1 MAPPE
6 PTAGPGSPGSGSPSP
21 DSPGPDSPKTGRP
34 RPTGPTGPA
43 AWARDLAMGARFAV
57 TGGRESLL
65 RTALVAIGVGLG
77 VALLAIA
84 ASVPH
89 LSAAREHRENARSV
103 NDEGNSRSIKA
114 SDRTLL
120 YQAVTTDFHDKPLEG
135 ALLQPE
141 GPRAPLPPGVSALPA
156 PGEMVVSPALGDLL
170 RSADGKLLRERF
182 PYRVAGVIGDSGVL
196 GPDEL
201 FYYAGSDRLRLDAPH
216 GPGIHDA
223 TVRIDRFGHEEG
235 GEPLSPVL
243 VVLMNMTCVVLLLPI
258 GIFIATAVRAGGER
272 RDRRL
277 AALRLV
283 GTDIRATRRIASG
296 EALCGALLGLV
307 VGAGAFLVLR
317 DFASGITIRD
327 VAVSP
332 ADLVPSPALAALIAV
347 AVPAVAVLVTLI
359 TLRRVTIEPL
369 GVMRH
374 TAARRRRLW
383 WRLLI
388 PAAGL
393 ALLLPLFGG
402 VTMDPYAG
410 DSSTYQ
416 VAGGGILVLIGIA
429 ALLPW
434 LLEAGVARFRGGPV
448 SWQLA
453 TRRIE
458 SNPGPAAR
466 AVGGI
471 TVAMAGAIAIH
482 MLFAGVQGEFEEGL
496 PTHSRMSGVYR
507 GSTPAEVRSYT
518 NSFRATPGVRE
529 ALVTVDQFAHKSND
543 AASSATGVTVGDCD
557 TLRRLAKLDSCRDGD
572 VFVADAP
579 EPGLGRSA
587 EFPPGTRLFMEDR
600 PYGSDRRNGREPR
613 TYEWTIPASARVVQG
628 LKDPTGMYHH
638 GVLATPSTIDF
649 AALPDP
655 TTMVA
660 IQLEPGNL
668 EAVERVRNTAAAID
682 PLMRVYRMGGIRK
695 ESNYAMLQ
703 QALLVGT
710 GLLLALIGAG
720 LTATTLEQLRE
731 RRRLMSTLAA
741 LGARRTSVIGS
752 VLWQTAIPVVL
763 GTALAVAGGLGL
775 GWVMLQVVN
784 GTVRDWLDFLPV
796 VGVGVGMIAL
806 VTTLSLPAV
815 HHMTRPNGLR
825 TE

>member
-6 PTAGPGSPGSGSPSP
+6 PTARPGSPEP
-21 DSPGPDSPKTGRP
+21 GRP
-34 RPTGPTGPA
+34 RPTGPTGLA

-89 LSAAREHRENARSV
+89 LSTAREHRENARSV
-103 NDEGNSRSIKA
+103 NDQPGNGRSIEA

-120 YQAVTTDFHDKPLEG
+120 YQAVTSDFHDKPVEG
-135 ALLQPE
+135 ALLRPE
-141 GPRAPLPPGVSALPA
+141 GPRAPLPPGVRALPA
-156 PGEMVVSPALGDLL
+156 PGEMVVSPALDDLL

-182 PYRVAGVIGDSGVL
+182 PYRVAGVIGDQGVM

-201 FYYAGSDRLRLDAPH
+201 FYYAGSDRIRLDAPH

-223 TVRIDRFGHEEG
+223 PVRIERFGHEEG
-235 GEPLSPVL
+235 GDPVSPVL

-307 VGAGAFLVLR
+307 VGAAVFLVLR

-347 AVPAVAVLVTLI
+347 AVPAVAVIVTLI

-374 TAARRRRLW
+374 TAPRRRRLW

-393 ALLLPLFGG
+393 ALLFPLLGG
-402 VTMDPYAG
+402 VTMDPYGG
-410 DSSTYQ
+410 DLDTYQ
-416 VAGGGILVLIGIA
+416 VAGGGILVLTGIA

-434 LLEAGVARFRGGPV
+434 LLEACVARLRGGPV

-471 TVAMAGAIAIH
+471 TVAMAGAIAIQ
-482 MLFAGVQGEFEEGL
+482 MLFAGVQGEFVEDL
-496 PTHSRMSGVYR
+496 PRHSQMMGVYR
-507 GSTPAEVRSYT
+507 GSTAAEARSYT
-518 NSFRATPGVRE
+518 NGFRATPGVRD
-529 ALVTVDQFAHKSND
+529 ALVTVEQFALK
-543 AASSATGVTVGDCD
+543 AKGERGGVTGVTVGDCD
-557 TLRRLAKLDSCRDGD
+557 TLRRLARLESCRDGD
-572 VFVADAP
+572 VFIAD
-579 EPGLGRSA
+579 EPGRSA
-587 EFPPGTRLFMEDR
+587 ELLPGMALSMGDL
-600 PYGSDRRNGREPR
+600 PYKRDGRKPR
-613 TYEWTIPASARVVQG
+613 TYDWRIPASARTVRAVE
-628 LKDPTGMYHH
+628 DPLGRYHR
-638 GVLATPSTIDF
+638 GVLATPSTIDV

-655 TTMVA
+655 TTDVA

-668 EAVERVRNTAAAID
+668 DAVERVRNTAAAID
-682 PLMRVYRMGGIRK
+682 PLMRVYRMGGVRK
-695 ESNYAMLQ
+695 ESNYAMIQ

-731 RRRLMSTLAA
+731 RKRLMSTLAA
-741 LGARRTSVIGS
+741 LGARRTSVVGS

-763 GTALAVAGGLGL
+763 GTTLAVAGGLGL

-784 GTVRDWLDFLPV
+784 GTVRDWLGFLPV
-796 VGVGVGMIAL
+796 VGVGAGMIAL
-806 VTTLSLPAV
+806 VTALSLPAA
-815 HHMTRPNGLR
+815 HRMTRPNGLR

>member
-6 PTAGPGSPGSGSPSP
+6 PTTGPG
-21 DSPGPDSPKTGRP
+21 SPGPDSPKPGHP

-43 AWARDLAMGARFAV
+43 AWVRDLAMGARFAV

-89 LSAAREHRENARSV
+89 LSAGREHRENARSV
-103 NDEGNSRSIKA
+103 NDEGNSRSLKA

-120 YQAVTTDFHDKPLEG
+120 YQAVTTDFHDKPVQG
-135 ALLQPE
+135 ALLRPE
-141 GPRAPLPPGVSALPA
+141 GPLAPLPPGVSALPA
-156 PGEMVVSPALGDLL
+156 PGEMVVSPALDELL
-170 RSADGKLLRERF
+170 KSSDGKLLRERF
-182 PYRVAGVIGDSGVL
+182 PYRVAGTIGESGVM

-201 FYYAGSDRLRLDAPH
+201 FYYAGSDRIRPDAPH

-235 GEPLSPVL
+235 GDPVSPVL

-307 VGAGAFLVLR
+307 VGAGVFLVLR

-374 TAARRRRLW
+374 TVPRRRRLW

-410 DSSTYQ
+410 DFGTYQ

-453 TRRIE
+453 TRRIQ
-458 SNPGPAAR
+458 SSPGPAAR

-471 TVAMAGAIAIH
+471 TVAMAGAIAIQ
-482 MLFAGVQGEFEEGL
+482 MLFAGVQGEFVEDL
-496 PTHSRMSGVYR
+496 PTHSQMMGVYR
-507 GSTPAEVRSYT
+507 GSTPAEARSYT
-518 NSFRATPGVRE
+518 NSFRATPGVRD
-529 ALVTVDQFAHKSND
+529 ALVTTEQFAHKSD
-543 AASSATGVTVGDCD
+543 RPATGFAGVTIGDCD
-557 TLRRLAKLDSCRDGD
+557 TLRRVAKLDSCRDGD
-572 VFVADAP
+572 VFIAD
-579 EPGLGRSA
+579 EPDRSA
-587 EFPPGTRLFMEDR
+587 ELLPGMALSMEDR
-600 PYGSDRRNGREPR
+600 PYDRDGRKAR
-613 TYEWTIPASARVVQG
+613 TYEWTIPASARTVQAVE
-628 LKDPTGMYHH
+628 DPLGRYHR
-638 GVLATPSTIDF
+638 GVLATPSTIDV

-655 TTMVA
+655 TTDVA

-668 EAVERVRNTAAAID
+668 DAVERVRNTAASID
-682 PLMRVYRMGGIRK
+682 PLMRVYRMGGVRK
-695 ESNYAMLQ
+695 ESNYAMIQ

-720 LTATTLEQLRE
+720 LAATTLEQLRE

-741 LGARRTSVIGS
+741 LGARRTSVVGS

-763 GTALAVAGGLGL
+763 GTTLAVAGGLGL
-775 GWVMLQVVN
+775 GWVMLKVVN
-784 GTVRDWLDFLPV
+784 GTVRDWLGFLPV

-806 VTTLSLPAV
+806 VTLLSLPAV

>member
-1 MAPPE
+1 MP
-6 PTAGPGSPGSGSPSP
+6 
-21 DSPGPDSPKTGRP
+21 GRP
-34 RPTGPTGPA
+34 RPTGPTGLA

-103 NDEGNSRSIKA
+103 NDQPGAGRSIVA

-141 GPRAPLPPGVSALPA
+141 GPRAPLPPGVAALPA
-156 PGEMVVSPALGDLL
+156 PGEMVVSPALRDLL
-170 RSADGKLLRERF
+170 RSADGELLRERL
-182 PYRVAGVIGDSGVL
+182 PHRIAGVIGDEGVM

-201 FYYAGSDRLRLDAPH
+201 FYYAGSDRLRLDALH

-223 TVRIDRFGHEEG
+223 PARIDRFGHEEG
-235 GEPLSPVL
+235 GDPVSPVL

-296 EALCGALLGLV
+296 EALCGALLGLG
-307 VGAGAFLVLR
+307 VGAAVFLIIR
-317 DFASGITIRD
+317 RFASGITIRD
-327 VAVSP
+327 VAISP

-347 AVPAVAVLVTLI
+347 AVPAVAVLVTLV

-369 GVMRH
+369 GVMRD
-374 TAARRRRLW
+374 TTPRRRRLW
-383 WRLLI
+383 WRLLF

-393 ALLLPLFGG
+393 ALLIPLFGG
-402 VTMDPYAG
+402 VTMDPYAE
-410 DSSTYQ
+410 DFSTYQ
-416 VAGGGILVLIGIA
+416 VAGGGILVLVGIA

-434 LLEAGVARFRGGPV
+434 LLEACVARFRGGPV

-458 SNPGPAAR
+458 SHPGPAAR

-471 TVAMAGAIAIH
+471 TVAMAGAIAVQ
-482 MLFAGVQGEFEEGL
+482 MLFAGVQGEFVEDL
-496 PTHSRMSGVYR
+496 PTHSQMMGVYR
-507 GSTPAEVRSYT
+507 ASTPAEARSYT
-518 NSFRATPGVRE
+518 NSFRATPGVRD
-529 ALVTVDQFAHKSND
+529 ALVTVDQFARKRD
-543 AASSATGVTVGDCD
+543 GAASSVTGVTVGDCD

-572 VFVADAP
+572 VFVAD
-579 EPGLGRSA
+579 EPGDEPGRSA
-587 EFPPGTRLFMEDR
+587 QFPPGTGLFMEDWPHER
-600 PYGSDRRNGREPR
+600 GGRKAR
-613 TYEWTIPASARVVQG
+613 TYEWTIPSSARIVQAV
-628 LKDPTGMYHH
+628 KDPMGRYHQ
-638 GVLATPSTIDF
+638 GVLATPSAIDVK
-649 AALPDP
+649 ALPEP
-655 TTMVA
+655 TTEAA
-660 IQLEPGNL
+660 IQLEPGNTD
-668 EAVERVRNTAAAID
+668 AIERVRNTAAAID
-682 PLMRVYRMGGIRK
+682 PLFRVHRMGGIQK
-695 ESNYAMLQ
+695 DSNYATIQ
-703 QALLVGT
+703 RALLIGT

-720 LTATTLEQLRE
+720 LTATTMEQLRE

-741 LGARRTSVIGS
+741 LGARRRSVAGS

-775 GWVMLQVVN
+775 GWVMLRVVN
-784 GTVRDWLDFLPV
+784 GTVRDWLGFLPV

-806 VTTLSLPAV
+806 VTALSLPAV
-815 HHMTRPNGLR
+815 HRTTRPNGLR

>member
-1 MAPPE
+1 MAPSE
-6 PTAGPGSPGSGSPSP
+6 PTAGPGSPEP
-21 DSPGPDSPKTGRP
+21 GRP
-34 RPTGPTGPA
+34 RPTGPTGLA

-89 LSAAREHRENARSV
+89 LSTAREHRENARSV
-103 NDEGNSRSIKA
+103 NDQPDSGRSLKA

-120 YQAVTTDFHDKPLEG
+120 FQAVTTDFHDKPVEG

-141 GPRAPLPPGVSALPA
+141 GPRAPLPPGVRALPA
-156 PGEMVVSPALGDLL
+156 PGEMVVSPALDDLL

-182 PYRVAGVIGDSGVL
+182 PYRVAGVIGDQGVM

-223 TVRIDRFGHEEG
+223 PVRIDRFGHEEG
-235 GEPLSPVL
+235 GDPVSPVL

-258 GIFIATAVRAGGER
+258 GIFIATAVRTGGER
-272 RDRRL
+272 RDQRL

-283 GTDIRATRRIASG
+283 GADIRTTRRIASG
-296 EALCGALLGLV
+296 EALCGALLGLA
-307 VGAGAFLVLR
+307 VGAAVFLVIR

-347 AVPAVAVLVTLI
+347 AVPVVAVLVTLI

-374 TAARRRRLW
+374 TMPRRRRLW

-388 PAAGL
+388 PVAGL

-402 VTMDPYAG
+402 VTMDPYGG
-410 DSSTYQ
+410 DLGTYQ
-416 VAGGGILVLIGIA
+416 VAGGGILVLTGIA

-434 LLEAGVARFRGGPV
+434 LLEACVARFRGGPV

-471 TVAMAGAIAIH
+471 TVAMAGAIAIQ
-482 MLFAGVQGEFEEGL
+482 MLFAGVQGEFVEDL
-496 PTHSRMSGVYR
+496 PTHSQMMGIYR
-507 GSTPAEVRSYT
+507 GSTPAEARSYT
-518 NSFRATPGVRE
+518 NGFRATPGVRD
-529 ALVTVDQFAHKSND
+529 AIATVDQFARKSGGATAGP
-543 AASSATGVTVGDCD
+543 AAVTSVTVGDCD

-572 VFVADAP
+572 VFIAD
-579 EPGLGRSA
+579 EPGEGRGRSA
-587 EFPPGTRLFMEDR
+587 EFPPGAKLFMADR
-600 PYGSDRRNGREPR
+600 PYGRDGREPR
-613 TYEWTIPASARVVQG
+613 TYEWTIPASARTVQAVE
-628 LKDPTGMYHH
+628 DPTGMYHR
-638 GVLATPSTIDF
+638 GVLATPSTIDV

-655 TTMVA
+655 TTGVA

-668 EAVERVRNTAAAID
+668 DAIERVRNTAASID
-682 PLMRVYRMGGIRK
+682 PLMRVYRMGGVQK
-695 ESNYAMLQ
+695 ESNYAMIQ

-741 LGARRTSVIGS
+741 LGARRTSVVGS
-752 VLWQTAIPVVL
+752 VLWQAAIPVVL
-763 GTALAVAGGLGL
+763 GTTLAVAGGIGL

-784 GTVRDWLDFLPV
+784 GTVRDWLGFLPV
-796 VGVGVGMIAL
+796 VAVGVGMIAL
-806 VTTLSLPAV
+806 VTTLSLPAA
-815 HHMTRPNGLR
+815 HRMTRPNGLR